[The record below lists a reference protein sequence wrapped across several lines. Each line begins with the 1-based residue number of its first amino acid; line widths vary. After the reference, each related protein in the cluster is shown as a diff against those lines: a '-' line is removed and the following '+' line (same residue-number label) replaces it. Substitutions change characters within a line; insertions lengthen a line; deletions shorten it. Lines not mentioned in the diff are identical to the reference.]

1 MARGATQTED
11 RPQERESPVRRTHA
25 KAAKRHGR
33 ASTPGYL
40 GLPADD
46 EPDSGATGS
55 ASEEG
60 EEAAEPDTGAT
71 GSASGES
78 EEEPGRS
85 RSQRAPRARARAS
98 SSAGE
103 GADSSS
109 GGESADS
116 PDERRQS
123 GQGKRQQGDRP
134 RNSPKG
140 RTKGSTPKA
149 ATARRTTSEG
159 RKGGGKQSARQRKHP
174 AQSRAPQGAGKR
186 RTKAAAQSI
195 KSKAASTGRRAEGEI
210 KSKAASTGRRAK
222 GEIGK
227 RVARGT
233 LRIAGAL
240 AKRAAVAASRRAG
253 KALTRAGERGIDGV
267 IERAH
272 RLPIQQSIDVAV
284 PPEIAW
290 EQWMELRH
298 LPEGTHRLTEVER
311 DGDELNGMLDGL
323 RARSWSAEV
332 IDERDQESFAW
343 RSTEGSDS
351 AGLVTFHPLGERLTR
366 IEVTIDAVPEGLG
379 EAARLMLHI
388 ADRRV
393 EEELRRFKADAELL
407 NPDVYEELLASAGD
421 DGSRGD
427 EDG

>member
-1 MARGATQTED
+1 
-11 RPQERESPVRRTHA
+11 
-25 KAAKRHGR
+25 
-33 ASTPGYL
+33 
-40 GLPADD
+40 
-46 EPDSGATGS
+46 
-55 ASEEG
+55 
-60 EEAAEPDTGAT
+60 
-71 GSASGES
+71 
-78 EEEPGRS
+78 
-85 RSQRAPRARARAS
+85 
-98 SSAGE
+98 
-103 GADSSS
+103 
-109 GGESADS
+109 
-116 PDERRQS
+116 
-123 GQGKRQQGDRP
+123 
-134 RNSPKG
+134 
-140 RTKGSTPKA
+140 
-149 ATARRTTSEG
+149 
-159 RKGGGKQSARQRKHP
+159 
-174 AQSRAPQGAGKR
+174 
-186 RTKAAAQSI
+186 
-195 KSKAASTGRRAEGEI
+195 
-210 KSKAASTGRRAK
+210 
-222 GEIGK
+222 
-227 RVARGT
+227 
-233 LRIAGAL
+233 
-240 AKRAAVAASRRAG
+240 VAASRRAG

>member
-1 MARGATQTED
+1 GTGPESVEHPVELVAVAFDLSEPVGAFRQVPELHPLLPGDLGRHGDIDRLLDRQPVCSLDHAVDASFPGPRQRFSCPARGGHCG
-11 RPQERESPVRRTHA
+11 PF
-25 KAAKRHGR
+25 
-33 ASTPGYL
+33 
-40 GLPADD
+40 
-46 EPDSGATGS
+46 
-55 ASEEG
+55 
-60 EEAAEPDTGAT
+60 
-71 GSASGES
+71 
-78 EEEPGRS
+78 
-85 RSQRAPRARARAS
+85 
-98 SSAGE
+98 GE
-103 GADSSS
+103 GARDAK
-109 GGESADS
+109 G
-116 PDERRQS
+116 P
-123 GQGKRQQGDRP
+123 P
-134 RNSPKG
+134 RDTLSNLTLGAASRGG
-140 RTKGSTPKA
+140 RT
-149 ATARRTTSEG
+149 
-159 RKGGGKQSARQRKHP
+159 
-174 AQSRAPQGAGKR
+174 
-186 RTKAAAQSI
+186 
-195 KSKAASTGRRAEGEI
+195 
-210 KSKAASTGRRAK
+210 K

-351 AGLVTFHPLGERLTR
+351 AGL
-366 IEVTIDAVPEGLG
+366 
-379 EAARLMLHI
+379 
-388 ADRRV
+388 
-393 EEELRRFKADAELL
+393 
-407 NPDVYEELLASAGD
+407 
-421 DGSRGD
+421 
-427 EDG
+427 